1 MNKQYTEE
9 MRNDIKCYSP
19 SFEDAVSHKGF
30 NKHSQSEESK
40 EETGRVVG
48 VHYNNK
54 DLMNRDSHK
63 DQNIKQT
70 IGKVPLSNLMEFS
83 LALEEV
89 SRVREYGKKKYPLAE
104 SWRQVPDEDLDS
116 AILRHMFNKNIK
128 DDETGYSHKAHMIA
142 NLMFELQKEME
153 KDND

>member
-1 MNKQYTEE
+1 MGCNICRCEPCSCKTELPE
-9 MRNDIKCYSP
+9 IIKCSDGRHYS
-19 SFEDAVSHKGF
+19 
-30 NKHSQSEESK
+30 NK
-40 EETGRVVG
+40 
-48 VHYNNK
+48 N
-54 DLMNRDSHK
+54 LMNRDTDK

-70 IGKVPLSNLMEFS
+70 IGKVPLGNLIEFS

-128 DDETGYSHKAHMIA
+128 DDETGYSHKAHMAVNI
-142 NLMFELQKEME
+142 LFELQKEME